1 MKINKD
7 YEIYV
12 EECAGQVSVGWR
24 WYSKE
29 PSLIQKVEKVGGV
42 RTVEA
47 LEYCSVP
54 AEVLK
59 AFEILKRVEE

>member
-12 EECAGQVSVGWR
+12 EQCVGEVSVGWR

-29 PSLIQKVEKVGGV
+29 PTLVKKYEYVGDFAGADV
-42 RTVEA
+42 
-47 LEYCSVP
+47 LDYCSVP

-59 AFEILKRVEE
+59 ALEVLKRVEV